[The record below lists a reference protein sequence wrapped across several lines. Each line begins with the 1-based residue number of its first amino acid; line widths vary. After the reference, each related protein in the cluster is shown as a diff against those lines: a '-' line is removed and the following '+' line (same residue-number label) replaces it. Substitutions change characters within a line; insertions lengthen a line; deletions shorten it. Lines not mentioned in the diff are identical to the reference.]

1 MSRSSKCVCINFTW
15 LLVHL
20 SFAMRRICYVA
31 SSARIRRY
39 MERTWKHTAYIQVQ
53 LILVKPSRVTND
65 LCVLV
70 SQSCLTLCDLMAYSP
85 PGSFVHRIFQARIL
99 EWVDIFLLQ
108 GIFPTQELNLHLL
121 QVGFFTTEPPGK
133 LSEIIIQFNFILR
146 TFPCFY
152 NGLLYV
158 LGACH
163 LETVSAREVSIVAKT
178 AYCLSSVL
186 SSFHIMKF
194 CLTRGNNDHEK
205 MHTSQPAL
213 QIRMAVDWIG
223 FLGNL
228 LNMSWFG
235 EEVSTSFIHC
245 PIQLL
250 ATWSVDMLAGAAAV
264 IFEYEAPWG
273 WKVGSKNIRGG
284 LHGTYVC
291 LTV

>member
-1 MSRSSKCVCINFTW
+1 M
-15 LLVHL
+15 
-20 SFAMRRICYVA
+20 
-31 SSARIRRY
+31 
-39 MERTWKHTAYIQVQ
+39 
-53 LILVKPSRVTND
+53 
-65 LCVLV
+65 
-70 SQSCLTLCDLMAYSP
+70 
-85 PGSFVHRIFQARIL
+85 
-99 EWVDIFLLQ
+99 
-108 GIFPTQELNLHLL
+108 
-121 QVGFFTTEPPGK
+121 
-133 LSEIIIQFNFILR
+133 
-146 TFPCFY
+146 
-152 NGLLYV
+152 